1 MNNQTPVK
9 LKVSAAENSLTLIG
23 FLADRLG
30 VSRNKAKEIIDQR
43 RVFVNGRRV
52 WMARH
57 RLKSGD
63 QITGSCS
70 VEKSPDIKSAN
81 ILYEDNDYLIVNK
94 PAGISSNGPN
104 SVEQLLNRQSSN
116 ESTAACRVYQAG
128 GMAPRVACHRLD
140 KDTSGCLIFAKH
152 QKAKERIITLFVKNE
167 ITKKYEAIIRGRL
180 PKEIMTIATPIDGQ
194 NAVTR
199 VRLLD
204 AMPAAGHDSGLV
216 NAASH
221 VSISIE
227 TGRTHQI
234 RKHLASIGHSVLGDR
249 QYGGGRE
256 VPQRERLIGR
266 QMLHAAEIKFI
277 QPFTGKPVHARAPLP
292 ADMGKCLQQYQLG

>member
-1 MNNQTPVK
+1 MINTAPIK
-9 LKVSAAENSLTLIG
+9 LRVGHNENSKPLIQ
-23 FLADRLG
+23 FLAERLG

-43 RVFVNGRRV
+43 RVFVNGRRI

-57 RLKSGD
+57 RLKPGD
-63 QITGSCS
+63 QVSGSFS
-70 VEKSPDIKSAN
+70 AEKPAEVKPSI
-81 ILYEDNDYLIVNK
+81 ILYKDNDYLVVNK
-94 PAGISSNGPN
+94 PAGITSNGPN
-104 SVEQLLNRQSSN
+104 SLEQLLNRQSGN
-116 ESTAACRVYQAG
+116 ESTA
-128 GMAPRVACHRLD
+128 ACHRLD

-204 AMPAAGHDSGLV
+204 AMPAAGHASGLV
-216 NAASH
+216 NTASH

-234 RKHLASIGHSVLGDR
+234 RKHLASIGRPVLGDQ

-277 QPFTGKPVHARAPLP
+277 QPFTGKPVHAKAPLP
-292 ADMGKCLQQYQLG
+292 VDMVKCLQQYHLK